1 MSAALPPE
9 IERQRILVVDDNPSS
24 LYATCRILR
33 GAGFDVIEADNGGR
47 ALELADQVGLLILDI
62 NLPDVDGFE
71 VCRQLRA
78 RGSTA
83 YLPIVHLS
91 ATFLD
96 TADMSQ
102 GLAAGADSYLTHPA
116 DPKVLIATVRALLF
130 ARQADVL
137 KRTLDARFRKIF
149 ELASSGIA
157 LLDDSLVCR
166 DVNPVICALVG
177 HERSEIVGQ
186 PLLALLAAGQEAAFE
201 QLRLQLVQTGQW
213 DGMLQVRRADEGV
226 ADVEWRIAAES
237 VGGARIAIA
246 TDVTERRRAEIERE
260 RLLASERSARAEA
273 ERSNQL
279 KDEFLATLS
288 HELRNPLN
296 AILGWSRVLGRTP
309 GATPII
315 TQGLEAIERNSRVQ
329 SHLIADLLDFAGIR
343 FGKMRLDLEVVDPA
357 TAIRASVEVVESQ
370 AKAKSL
376 QIYTHISNPEARVMA
391 DQSRLQQIVWNLLS
405 NAIKFTPANGR
416 VDVYARADN
425 KFYQLDVSDT
435 GQGISPE
442 FLPRLFDRFSQQ
454 ESGIGKSHAGL
465 GIGLTIVRHLVE
477 AQFGTIEA
485 QSEGPGQGATF
496 RVRLPLTE
504 EPSRAPA
511 DMNPELLPGLNVLV
525 VEDNSD
531 ARALIVRILTDS
543 GADVSAAADADE
555 ALAHIGQALPN
566 LIISDIGM
574 AKKDGYQLIRTLRDG
589 GYDARRLPAIAL
601 TAFSRPED
609 RSDALEAGFQL
620 HLVKPVNAEV
630 LKAAIAKL
638 VPRQNHQQGDAVAAG
653 DGLGSE
659 RP

>member
-1 MSAALPPE
+1 MKDSLPPE
-9 IERQRILVVDDNPSS
+9 IERQKILVVDDNPAS
-24 LYATCRILR
+24 LYTTGHMLR
-33 GAGFDVIEADNGGR
+33 SAGFDVIEADNGGR

-78 RGSTA
+78 RSSTA

-130 ARQADVL
+130 ARQADVV
-137 KRTLDARFRKIF
+137 KRAADARFRKIF

-157 LLDDSLVCR
+157 LLDENLVCR
-166 DVNPVICALVG
+166 DVNPVFCTLSG
-177 HERSEIVGQ
+177 HEPAQIIGQ
-186 PLLALLAAGQEAAFE
+186 PLLGMIAPGQEHTFD
-201 QLRLQLVQTGQW
+201 QLRQQLLNVGQW
-213 DGMLQVRRADEGV
+213 EGMLRVRRADATV

-237 VGGARIAIA
+237 DGGARIAIA
-246 TDVTERRRAEIERE
+246 TDITERRRAEAERE
-260 RLLASERSARAEA
+260 RLLASERSAREEA

-296 AILGWSRVLGRTP
+296 AILGWSKVLSRSKGT
-309 GATPII
+309 TPII

-343 FGKMRLDLEVVDPA
+343 FGKMRLDLEVVDPVS
-357 TAIRASVEVVESQ
+357 AIRASMEVVEAQ
-370 AKAKSL
+370 AKAKNL
-376 QIYTHISNPEARVMA
+376 QIYTHISDPEARVRA

-405 NAIKFTPANGR
+405 NAIKFTPQNGR
-416 VDVYARADN
+416 VDVYARIDEDV
-425 KFYQLDVSDT
+425 YQIEVTDT
-435 GQGISPE
+435 GQGISPD

-477 AQFGTIEA
+477 AQLGTIEA
-485 QSEGPGQGATF
+485 HSDGLEQGSTF
-496 RVRLPLTE
+496 RVRLPLTQE
-504 EPSRAPA
+504 QGRALA
-511 DMNPELLPGLNVLV
+511 DMTSVFLPGLNVLV
-525 VEDNSD
+525 VEDNAD
-531 ARALIVRILTDS
+531 ARALIARILTDS
-543 GADVSAAADADE
+543 GARVSEAAGADE
-555 ALAHIGQALPN
+555 ALAHIGQSVPHVM
-566 LIISDIGM
+566 ISDIGM
-574 AKKDGYQLIRTLRDG
+574 ARKDGYQLIRTLRAG
-589 GYDARRLPAIAL
+589 GFDAQRLPAIAL

-609 RSDALEAGFQL
+609 RNDALEAGFQM
-620 HLVKPVNAEV
+620 HITKPVNADL

-638 VPRQNHQQGDAVAAG
+638 VQLHAP
-653 DGLGSE
+653 
-659 RP
+659 